1 MVSVSKSKAYNHPS
15 REIMS
20 LNIEAKV
27 AWKPLNNC
35 LVSLPSSF
43 IYPIVN
49 STNLLVQQILIRI
62 TNSKTE
68 KYIIT
73 TGWNGVTSSDSKTI
87 EIDSQYAKLLN
98 IHEGLM
104 VNIELDLQ
112 FLKGN
117 NKETS
122 LASSVEIEPETT
134 SDWELTELHAE
145 AIEANFLSQV
155 RCVSKDQLLLI
166 RSNPTASGSS
176 ASGAIS
182 FRIKKIKTLA
192 DDVNLALV
200 GNTTELH
207 IIPKPHNH
215 HPQKAN
221 HEQVSNGSRKKHS
234 VSSKRTHQKLDSII
248 RRSII
253 NHEGC
258 DITVYNRGPK
268 LSQFK
273 NIEYVQIC
281 VIEGPGTPTRAR
293 KTSSKE
299 IGLGIP
305 KDMFGRKIVAKY
317 VDCFSVFDEND
328 DNEELALRKSS
339 VMLSPLLAISLG
351 LENTCGEIVCLEPC
365 NKKCIKLDLKQCELY
380 IHKLTTTGD
389 ESNFVDQGETLK
401 LKQEAKNEKKMK
413 QLEMKKQFSDIMKQ
427 ILMGMYYQGTPLTNG
442 MKVPIVENV
451 LPEGGILEISNK
463 TSNSLTADKKQKIS
477 SWVVLSNNEVSQDSK
492 ASLLE
497 LLNLELG
504 KYQLVPRSR
513 IQKPFN
519 SARKLEIYG
528 QDKKMY
534 LIKQSLYSGVPTFLY
549 GKSGSGK
556 TLICKIIQEEFAQK
570 GYYVKYINFEQ
581 IGNGPHNGKETDNEG
596 DGTGGAEAEDTSTD
610 NDDSL
615 ADGSKNDNNKNKLVS
630 NLFSKIFEECFW
642 HSPSLII
649 LDNLDKVLPK
659 DVEHGDNSISLQLSE
674 ILISKAEK
682 YCERNNITFL
692 VTSVSRNSINKII
705 FQKHFV
711 DEEIGLGAP
720 NKTQL
725 SEILEKMTSKRFPE
739 YMDGTMLNY
748 VSDIASELEGYLPL
762 DLENI
767 LDRAFHHLIT
777 EQKDKFDYQDFIS
790 AIDGYTPTSL
800 RGVKLQKAT
809 TSWSNIGGLLEV
821 KKILLETLEW
831 PTKYAPIFE
840 KCTLRLRSGILL
852 YGYPG
857 CGKTMLASA
866 ISSQCGLNFISVKGP
881 EILNKYIGASEQSV
895 RELFERA
902 QSAKPCILFFDEF
915 DSIAPKRGHDST
927 GVTDRIVNQLLT
939 QMDGAEGL
947 EGVYVLAATSRPD
960 LIDSALLRPGR
971 LDKSVICDL
980 PDYENR
986 LDILKTIVKSNGFNL
1001 KDEQSLTGIANAT
1014 NGYTG
1019 ADLQAVVYNAYLKGV
1034 HERLES
1040 DASGN
1045 AESEQANGKDNAKD
1059 LEYKVIFG
1067 EKIENNMI
1075 RNFDLTRKKIE
1086 TLMESHENL
1095 VLPFGKTP
1103 SQPVE
1108 ENDSEKMGAKIYISL
1123 NHLQES
1129 LQETKKSISVKEL
1142 EKLENIYAQFESSK
1156 RPSEMK
1162 DGEGSHNVGVRATLM

>member
-1 MVSVSKSKAYNHPS
+1 M
-15 REIMS
+15 
-20 LNIEAKV
+20 
-27 AWKPLNNC
+27 
-35 LVSLPSSF
+35 
-43 IYPIVN
+43 
-49 STNLLVQQILIRI
+49 
-62 TNSKTE
+62 
-68 KYIIT
+68 
-73 TGWNGVTSSDSKTI
+73 TSADSKTI
-87 EIDSQYAKLLN
+87 EIDSHYAKLLN
-98 IHEGLM
+98 IYEGLTA
-104 VNIELDLQ
+104 NIELDLQ

-117 NKETS
+117 NNDTTL
-122 LASSVEIEPETT
+122 LASSVEIEPDTT

-176 ASGAIS
+176 TSGAIN
-182 FRIKKIKTLA
+182 FRVKKIKTLTA
-192 DDVNLALV
+192 EVDLAII
-200 GNTTELH
+200 GNNTELH
-207 IIPKPHNH
+207 IIPKPHNQH
-215 HPQKAN
+215 LQKAS

-234 VSSKRTHQKLDSII
+234 VSSKRTNQKSDTVI

-253 NHEGC
+253 NHNGS
-258 DITVYNRGPK
+258 DITVYNNGPK

-273 NIEYVQIC
+273 NTEYVQIC
-281 VIEGPGTPTRAR
+281 VIEGPGTPARAR

-299 IGLGIP
+299 FGIGVP
-305 KDMFGRKIVAKY
+305 KDMFGRKIVGKY
-317 VDCFSVFDEND
+317 VDCSSDFDND
-328 DNEELALRKSS
+328 DANDDLAVRKSS

-365 NKKCIKLDLKQCELY
+365 NKKCIKLDLEQCELY
-380 IHKLTTTGD
+380 VHKLMTT
-389 ESNFVDQGETLK
+389 ENNSNSVDPGETLK
-401 LKQEAKNEKKMK
+401 LKQEAKKEKKMK
-413 QLEMKKQFSDIMKQ
+413 QLEMKKQFSDMMKQ
-427 ILMGMYYQGTPLTNG
+427 IIVGMYGNQTPLTNG
-442 MKVPIVENV
+442 MKLPVVENV

-463 TSNSLTADKKQKIS
+463 TSNSLTNDKKQKIS
-477 SWVVLSNNEVSQDSK
+477 SWVVFSTKEGFQDDK
-492 ASLLE
+492 ENLAASL
-497 LLNLELG
+497 NFELG
-504 KYQLVPRSR
+504 TDQLVPRSR
-513 IQKPFN
+513 IQKPF
-519 SARKLEIYG
+519 SQDRKLEVYG
-528 QDKKMY
+528 QDKKMK

-556 TLICKIIQEEFAQK
+556 TLICKIVQEEFSRK
-570 GYYVKYINFEQ
+570 GYYAKYINFEQ
-581 IGNGPHNGKETDNEG
+581 IGNGPHNGKETDVEG
-596 DGTGGAEAEDTSTD
+596 EGAGGGEEEEEDTSVE

-615 ADGSKNDNNKNKLVS
+615 AGGSKNDNNKNKLVS
-630 NLFSKIFEECFW
+630 NLFSKIFKECFW

-649 LDNLDKVLPK
+649 LDNLDKILPK
-659 DVEHGDNSISLQLSE
+659 DVEHGDNSMSMQLSE

-682 YCERNNITFL
+682 YCKRNNITFL
-692 VTSVSRNSINKII
+692 VTSVSRDSINKLI
-705 FQKHFV
+705 FQRHFV

-720 NKTQL
+720 NKIQL

-739 YMDGTMLNY
+739 YLDGTLLNY
-748 VSDIASELEGYLPL
+748 ISDVASELEGYLPL

-767 LDRAFHHLIT
+767 LDRAFHHMIT
-777 EQKDKFDYQDFIS
+777 EQKDKFDYKDFIS

-809 TSWSNIGGLLEV
+809 TSWSNIGGLLDV

-980 PDYENR
+980 PDFENR
-986 LDILKTIVKSNGFNL
+986 LDILKTIVKSNGFNI
-1001 KDEQSLTGIANAT
+1001 KDEQSLTEIANAT

-1034 HERLES
+1034 HEKLES
-1040 DASGN
+1040 DASSN
-1045 AESEQANGKDNAKD
+1045 ALSESANNKDKVND

-1067 EKIENNMI
+1067 EEIENNKI
-1075 RNFDLTRKKIE
+1075 RNSELTRKKIE
-1086 TLMESHENL
+1086 TLMESHENSL
-1095 VLPFGKTP
+1095 LLCGKTP
-1103 SQPVE
+1103 PESVE
-1108 ENDSEKMGAKIYISL
+1108 EDDGEKMAEKIYISSD
-1123 NHLQES
+1123 HLQAS

-1142 EKLENIYAQFESSK
+1142 EKLENLYAQFESSK

-1162 DGEGSHNVGVRATLM
+1162 DGEGSTNVGVRATLM

>member
-1 MVSVSKSKAYNHPS
+1 
-15 REIMS
+15 
-20 LNIEAKV
+20 EAKV

-73 TGWNGVTSSDSKTI
+73 TGWNGVTSSDAKTI

-117 NKETS
+117 NKETL

-221 HEQVSNGSRKKHS
+221 HEQVSNGCRKKHS
-234 VSSKRTHQKLDSII
+234 VSSKRTHQKSDSII

-299 IGLGIP
+299 TGLGIP

-401 LKQEAKNEKKMK
+401 LKQEAKNEKMK

-427 ILMGMYYQGTPLTNG
+427 ILMGMYDQGTPLTNG

-463 TSNSLTADKKQKIS
+463 TSNSLTADKKQKI
-477 SWVVLSNNEVSQDSK
+477 K
-492 ASLLE
+492 
-497 LLNLELG
+497 LG

-581 IGNGPHNGKETDNEG
+581 IGN
-596 DGTGGAEAEDTSTD
+596 
-610 NDDSL
+610 
-615 ADGSKNDNNKNKLVS
+615 VS

-705 FQKHFV
+705 FQKHLV

-1045 AESEQANGKDNAKD
+1045 AEN

-1095 VLPFGKTP
+1095 VLPFGKTR

-1162 DGEGSHNVGVRATLM
+1162 DGEGSTNVGVRTTLM